1 MAVVNVGKIGVY
13 RAVSF
18 GEIVGSVVVVGC
30 GVRVDGVSGLVEV
43 LETGELL

>member
-1 MAVVNVGKIGVY
+1 MTVVNVGKIGAE

-18 GEIVGSVVVVGC
+18 GEVVGSGVVVGC
-30 GVRVDGVSGLVEV
+30 GVSGLVEV